1 MAIDNESFELLIAS
15 VQRFTRERLVP
26 AEDAV
31 EEHDEVPA
39 DIVEDMKEMGL
50 FGLSIPEEYGGIGL
64 SMSQECRVAYEIGHT
79 SLAFRSVFGTNVG
92 IGSQGILMDGTEAQK
107 QEFLPRVA
115 TGELIMSFALTE
127 ADAGSDS
134 AAVKTRG
141 ELVKDGDGDHYL
153 LNGSKR
159 FITNA
164 PRAGA
169 FTLMARTDGPGAG
182 GISAFIV
189 PADAKGLSLG
199 KPDKKMGQ
207 RGTKTC
213 DVILDNV
220 RVPAANI
227 IGGKPGKGFK
237 TAMKVLDR
245 GRLHIS
251 AVACGMAQRILNE
264 AVAYAR
270 ERKQFGKRIGDFQ
283 LVQAMLADSQ
293 AELYAGWSMVQDCA
307 LRYRRQARR
316 PKRSRR
322 EHASVLL
329 QALLHRDGRPRRRS
343 WRAGARRLRLHQR
356 VPGRALLPGCP
367 AAAPVRRH
375 DADPAIDH
383 RPRAGGSRLTTTAR
397 ASGCRST
404 RSTACSKASAP
415 QDRRPLDLGSSRHL
429 TEDLIY
435 IIAVRA
441 GAHILDRSIRKE
453 DDHGEA
459 YREE

>member
-1 MAIDNESFELLIAS
+1 
-15 VQRFTRERLVP
+15 
-26 AEDAV
+26 
-31 EEHDEVPA
+31 
-39 DIVEDMKEMGL
+39 
-50 FGLSIPEEYGGIGL
+50 
-64 SMSQECRVAYEIGHT
+64 MSQECSVAYEIGQT

-107 QEFLPRVA
+107 QQILPRVA
-115 TGELIMSFALTE
+115 SGELVMSFALTE

-141 ELVKDGDGDHYL
+141 ERDGEDYI

-182 GISAFIV
+182 GISAFV
-189 PADAKGLSLG
+189 VYADSKGLSLG

-227 IGGKPGKGFK
+227 IGGKPGQGFK

-293 AELYAGWSMVQDCA
+293 AELYAGWSMVQDAA
-307 LRYRRQARR
+307 LRYDAKGA
-316 PKRSRR
+316 PSVSDP
-322 EHASVLL
+322 HVSMLASCCKLFCTEMVGRVADRGV
-329 QALLHRDGRPRRRS
+329 QVHGGSGYINEYPVERFYRDVRL
-343 WRAGARRLRLHQR
+343 LRLYEGTTQIQQLII
-356 VPGRALLPGCP
+356 GRELMG
-367 AAAPVRRH
+367 
-375 DADPAIDH
+375 
-383 RPRAGGSRLTTTAR
+383 
-397 ASGCRST
+397 
-404 RSTACSKASAP
+404 
-415 QDRRPLDLGSSRHL
+415 
-429 TEDLIY
+429 
-435 IIAVRA
+435 
-441 GAHILDRSIRKE
+441 
-453 DDHGEA
+453 
-459 YREE
+459 RE

>member
-1 MAIDNESFELLIAS
+1 MAIDNESFELLLAT
-15 VQRFTRERLVP
+15 VQRFVRERLVP

-39 DIVEDMKEMGL
+39 DFVDDMKEMGL
-50 FGLSIPEEYGGIGL
+50 FGLSIPDEYGGIGL
-64 SMSQECRVAYEIGHT
+64 SMSQECRVAYEIGQT

-107 QEFLPRVA
+107 QEILPRVA

-141 ELVKDGDGDHYL
+141 ERDGDDYI

-182 GISAFIV
+182 GISAFVV
-189 PADAKGLSLG
+189 PAGLPGLSLG

-227 IGGKPGKGFK
+227 IGGKPGQGFK

-293 AELYAGWSMVQDCA
+293 AELYAGWSMVQDAA
-307 LRYRRQARR
+307 LRYDAKGA
-316 PKRSRR
+316 PSVSDP
-322 EHASVLL
+322 HVSMLASCCKLFCTEMVGRVADRGV
-329 QALLHRDGRPRRRS
+329 QVHGGSGYINEYPVERFYRDVRL
-343 WRAGARRLRLHQR
+343 LRLYEGTTQIQQLII
-356 VPGRALLPGCP
+356 GRELMG
-367 AAAPVRRH
+367 R
-375 DADPAIDH
+375 D
-383 RPRAGGSRLTTTAR
+383 
-397 ASGCRST
+397 
-404 RSTACSKASAP
+404 
-415 QDRRPLDLGSSRHL
+415 
-429 TEDLIY
+429 
-435 IIAVRA
+435 
-441 GAHILDRSIRKE
+441 
-453 DDHGEA
+453 
-459 YREE
+459 